1 MQLLRLFSSLL
12 VLSTTL
18 SLPVSVSATN
28 GEITYPVNGT
38 TIMPG
43 ESFDFKYDG
52 MADYSVSGY
61 NYSVWLFTSLPQ
73 SFAPSESFGAGYYF
87 GRYDYANYPGV
98 PYASHPAPAQLVMPN
113 LSARFGGFGTGKS
126 ASNAVVY
133 LAVIEEWA
141 SGSTFGFQMNLATTQ
156 LIYNG
161 TSS

>member
-1 MQLLRLFSSLL
+1 
-12 VLSTTL
+12 
-18 SLPVSVSATN
+18 
-28 GEITYPVNGT
+28 
-38 TIMPG
+38 MPG

-61 NYSVWLFTSLPQ
+61 NYSVWLFTSLPHL
-73 SFAPSESFGAGYYF
+73 SGPGYYF

-98 PYASHPAPAQLVMPN
+98 PYASHPAPAQLQC
-113 LSARFGGFGTGKS
+113 L
-126 ASNAVVY
+126 VY

>member
-1 MQLLRLFSSLL
+1 MQLFRLLSSLL

-18 SLPVSVSATN
+18 SLPVPVSAIK
-28 GEITYPVNGT
+28 GEITYPINGT
-38 TIMPG
+38 VIMPG
-43 ESFDFKYDG
+43 KAFDFKYDG

-73 SFAPSESFGAGYYF
+73 SFSPSESFGAGHYF

-98 PYASHPAPAQLVMPN
+98 PYANHKAPAQLITPD
-113 LSARFGGFGTGKS
+113 LSARLGGFGTGKS
-126 ASNAVVY
+126 ASNALVY

-141 SGSTFGFQMNLATTQ
+141 SGSTFGFQMNLAMTQ

>member
-1 MQLLRLFSSLL
+1 
-12 VLSTTL
+12 
-18 SLPVSVSATN
+18 
-28 GEITYPVNGT
+28 
-38 TIMPG
+38 
-43 ESFDFKYDG
+43 

-61 NYSVWLFTSLPQ
+61 NYSVWLFTSLPE

-98 PYASHPAPAQLVMPN
+98 PLVMPN

-156 LIYNG
+156 LVYNG